1 MELEIMRYKF
11 LLALLGLSLL
21 FTACSAP
28 GGPTTAT
35 PEVIPPVIAENTIIA
50 EGRVEP
56 MRYAEIAFNISG
68 DVDEIPVKE
77 GQSVK
82 KGDVL
87 IQLGDESD
95 TKYAAAQ
102 LELAS
107 VRKDLNDLLNASV
120 EDFAQVVID
129 LKQAKEDHDKA
140 EQYLNYVRNSPKVPQ
155 TETFVY
161 KLQNHEETQV
171 RIRTKHFK
179 GPAPESMITWAEND
193 AALKK
198 AVADKL
204 QLTHDRM
211 AESGVDRDELA
222 VLEARLNAAE
232 AGVAAFAI
240 TAPFDGMVAD
250 LNAKVG
256 NSIKAREIVVTV
268 ADFSGW
274 LIETTD
280 LTEIDVVNLAED
292 QAVSVKLDAIPDV
305 ELQGT
310 ILSIGQAFSENQGDV
325 VYEVT
330 ILLKD
335 THPAMRWGMTAEVK
349 FESAE

>member
-1 MELEIMRYKF
+1 LTYI
-11 LLALLGLSLL
+11 
-21 FTACSAP
+21 
-28 GGPTTAT
+28 
-35 PEVIPPVIAENTIIA
+35 
-50 EGRVEP
+50 
-56 MRYAEIAFNISG
+56 
-68 DVDEIPVKE
+68 
-77 GQSVK
+77 
-82 KGDVL
+82 
-87 IQLGDESD
+87 
-95 TKYAAAQ
+95 
-102 LELAS
+102 
-107 VRKDLNDLLNASV
+107 
-120 EDFAQVVID
+120 
-129 LKQAKEDHDKA
+129 
-140 EQYLNYVRNSPKVPQ
+140 RNSPKVPQ

-179 GPAPESMITWAEND
+179 GPAPEGMITWAEND

-198 AVADKL
+198 AAVDKL
-204 QLTHDRM
+204 QRTHDRM

-240 TAPFDGMVAD
+240 IAPFDGVVAD

-256 NSIKAREIVVTV
+256 NSIKARETVVTV

-325 VYEVT
+325 VYKVT
-330 ILLKD
+330 ILLAD

-349 FESAE
+349 FGSAE

>member
-1 MELEIMRYKF
+1 MRYKF

-28 GGPTTAT
+28 GGPTAAT

-56 MRYAEIAFNISG
+56 IRYAEIAFNISG
-68 DVDEIPVKE
+68 DVGEVPVKE

-82 KGDVL
+82 KGDIL
-87 IQLGDESD
+87 IRLGDESD
-95 TKYAAAQ
+95 TQYAAAQ
-102 LELAS
+102 LKLAS
-107 VRKDLNDLLNASV
+107 ARKDLNDLLNAST
-120 EDFAQVVID
+120 ENFAQVVID
-129 LKQAKEDHDKA
+129 LKQAKEDYDNA
-140 EQYLNYVRNSPKVPQ
+140 EQYLNYIRNSPKVPQ
-155 TETFVY
+155 TETFAY
-161 KLQNHEETQV
+161 YLPNQEETQV
-171 RIRTKHFK
+171 RIRTRHFK

-193 AALKK
+193 VAMKK
-198 AVADKL
+198 AVVDKL

-232 AGVAAFAI
+232 AGVAAFSI
-240 TAPFDGMVAD
+240 TAPFDGVVAD
-250 LNAKVG
+250 LSAKAG
-256 NSIKAREIVVTV
+256 NSIKARETVVTV
-268 ADFSGW
+268 ADFSSW

-280 LTEIDVVNLAED
+280 LTEIDVVNLAEN

-310 ILSIGQAFSENQGDV
+310 ILSIGQTYAENQGDV
-325 VYEVT
+325 VYKVT
-330 ILLKD
+330 ILLRD